1 MTKAGPSAKNQFRV
15 RGNDSYFLTE
25 NDMHQYRGLQ
35 TLHNVDTLSKVAGV
49 SVQLIAADDV
59 FLPIR
64 GLQANR
70 ESKWHH
76 FE

>member
-1 MTKAGPSAKNQFRV
+1 MTKAVPSAKNQFRV
-15 RGNDSYFLTE
+15 RGNDPYCLKE
-25 NDMHQYRGLQ
+25 NDIDQQRGLQ

-49 SVQLIAADDV
+49 SVQLIVADDV

-70 ESKWHH
+70 ESKWHR
-76 FE
+76 FQ

>member
-1 MTKAGPSAKNQFRV
+1 
-15 RGNDSYFLTE
+15 
-25 NDMHQYRGLQ
+25 MHQYRGLQ